1 MRLIHLADLHIGKR
15 VKGYSLIEDQKH
27 ILNQI
32 IKVATEEKVDGIIIA
47 GDIYDNSVPSIE
59 AVNLFDDFI
68 CKINEKGIKCF
79 IVSGNHDNVYRISF
93 ASQIM
98 SKSGIFVAKRYNGK
112 FTPIVIN
119 EDINIWLLPFIRP
132 FEVREHFNEFQ
143 TSDYEEMMK
152 TVLNHSEIDE
162 NKINILVAHQ
172 FVTCNG
178 SEPERSESETV
189 SLGTIDNIDV
199 SVFDKFDYVAL
210 GHIHKS
216 QAMGRN
222 VVRYAGSP
230 LKYSF
235 SEKNDKKSIV
245 ILDIEKKNINIKFEE
260 FKPLRDMI
268 EVSGYFSEIVKNER
282 CEDYVKII
290 LKDEDFIVD
299 VKNKLEAIYPNI
311 MEISYDNTYSKSISE
326 MNFDNGEKQQ
336 TPFDLFKTF
345 YYTQNSRNMD
355 EKQENIINDVL
366 NELDTEGISK

>member
-32 IKVATEEKVDGIIIA
+32 IKVAKGEKADGIIIA

-93 ASQIM
+93 ASGIM
-98 SKSGIFVAKRYNGK
+98 SKSGIYVAKKYNGT
-112 FTPIVIN
+112 FTPIEIN

-162 NKINILVAHQ
+162 NKTNILVAHQ

-260 FKPLRDMI
+260 FKPLKDMI

-326 MNFDNGEKQQ
+326 MNFDTGEKKQS
-336 TPFDLFKTF
+336 PLELFKTF
-345 YYTQNSRNMD
+345 YFVQNSKEIND
-355 EKQENIINDVL
+355 NQENIINDVL
-366 NELDTEGISK
+366 CELDTEGNSR